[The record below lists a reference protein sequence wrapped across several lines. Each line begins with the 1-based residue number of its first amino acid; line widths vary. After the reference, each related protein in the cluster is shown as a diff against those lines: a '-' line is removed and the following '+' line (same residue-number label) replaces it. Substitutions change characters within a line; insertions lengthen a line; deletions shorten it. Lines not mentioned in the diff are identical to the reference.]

1 MYKKLT
7 NAWELRKLGDIVKWK
22 KGRKLTK
29 AVINK
34 CGKGNEVIHYADLYK
49 FAPVIEN
56 VIHWSVSEED
66 KVHIIV

>member
-1 MYKKLT
+1 MLMVQTCSFLYYFIAPYLSIVYKKLT

-29 AVINK
+29 AVINE

-49 FAPVIEN
+49 F
-56 VIHWSVSEED
+56 
-66 KVHIIV
+66 